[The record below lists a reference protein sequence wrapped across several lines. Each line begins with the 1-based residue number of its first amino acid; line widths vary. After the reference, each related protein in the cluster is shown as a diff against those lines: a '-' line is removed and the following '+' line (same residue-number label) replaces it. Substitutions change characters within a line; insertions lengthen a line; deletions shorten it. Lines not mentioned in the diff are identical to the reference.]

1 MAGDYDSAR
10 EYYRAVLSD
19 NPDSQDYLNMGHLA
33 WSEGRIADAVEM
45 YGRSMASGGYDVGT
59 LEQNIRADVAALAAH
74 GVDVS
79 DLPLILDATAI

>member
-1 MAGDYDSAR
+1 
-10 EYYRAVLSD
+10 
-19 NPDSQDYLNMGHLA
+19 
-33 WSEGRIADAVEM
+33 
-45 YGRSMASGGYDVGT
+45 MASGGYDVGT